1 LILQGIVGK
10 VKEVEMTDQVK
21 AKIILK
27 ELDKKIN
34 VNWNLKRYYRDAICS
49 GLQKIAEVEA
59 KGENQC

>member
-1 LILQGIVGK
+1 
-10 VKEVEMTDQVK
+10 MTDQVK